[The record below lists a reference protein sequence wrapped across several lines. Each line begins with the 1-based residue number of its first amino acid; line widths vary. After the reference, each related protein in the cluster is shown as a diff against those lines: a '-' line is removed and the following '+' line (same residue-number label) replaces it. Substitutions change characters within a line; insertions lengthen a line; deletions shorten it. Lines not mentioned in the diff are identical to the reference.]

1 MGISRKSGLPVG
13 TIVPRGHVETSGGYL
28 PCDGT
33 PRLIASYPRLAAK
46 WGTTYGGDG
55 VTTFG
60 VIDMRANSLRGL
72 DQGRGVDAARALGTE
87 QAGQSNNIRNIIT
100 GLVGDSTTDTGDF
113 PEDGNYSPLW
123 AMTGD
128 EGASPNWHV
137 KGRLWGRETRT
148 RNMAVPFYVKT

>member
-28 PCDGT
+28 PCDGA

-60 VIDMRANSLRGL
+60 VIDMRGESFRGL
-72 DQGRGVDAARALGTE
+72 DQGRGVDVGRVLGVW
-87 QAGQSNNIRNIIT
+87 QDGQMPSHSHGPGGQSTLGGVINGEGIPGSVAVSVRDIVPVVAA
-100 GLVGDSTTDTGDF
+100 GGTT
-113 PEDGNYSPLW
+113 N
-123 AMTGD
+123 
-128 EGASPNWHV
+128 ASEN
-137 KGRLWGRETRT
+137 RT